1 MTDLANKTAMAGI
14 WTIGGKIIA
23 RMIDFFAL
31 LVLARLL
38 SPDDFGLVAIATSIL
53 IIVETVLDLPLV
65 AALLRRQALSDGM
78 INTAFTMNALRG
90 LAIALLLVLLAWPT
104 AWLYDDPR
112 LLWLMIV
119 ISAAPAMRS
128 IMSPKLVLFMQRFD
142 FRREFALDVISKG
155 TALIASVATASLTG
169 SYWALAVGAVVGPTI
184 AAIVSYIMA
193 PVRPVWTLCE
203 YKQFTDI
210 ISWNTV
216 GQILNSVNW
225 QLDRLLL
232 PRFAS
237 LAVLGMFSIADSLAG
252 VVHQVFVGPLMR
264 PLIAGFS
271 NLNDRQRLVAAYLK
285 STSAITLVA
294 GPVLLI
300 MMVLAE
306 PVLRL
311 AVGEKWVSATTIFQ
325 GLCIVSLFTLPTA
338 SMPAL
343 AMVLDKTRFAALR
356 MGLEFAIRVP
366 TAIVAIAYFDAT
378 GAIIARFVGVLV
390 GYVAT
395 MAIVRHLIGAPIYM
409 QLAAFGRALVPTLP
423 MLAFLFWVQ
432 PFLITMPAGL
442 GLALSLAL
450 CGAASM
456 AIFWLFALALWLVS
470 GASGGLEGLVVSK
483 LKGLRHKTNQRWGEA

>member
-1 MTDLANKTAMAGI
+1 VTNLADRTALAGI

-23 RMIDFFAL
+23 RMIDFVAL
-31 LVLARLL
+31 LVLARML

-53 IIVETVLDLPLV
+53 VIVETVLDLPLV
-65 AALLRRQALSDGM
+65 AALLRRQALSEGM

-90 LAIALLLVLLAWPT
+90 LAIALLLILLAWPT
-104 AWLYDDPR
+104 AWIYGDPR
-112 LLWLMIV
+112 LVWLMVV
-119 ISAAPAMRS
+119 ISLAPAMRS
-128 IMSPKLVLFMQRFD
+128 VVSPKLVLFMQRFD
-142 FRREFALDVISKG
+142 FRREFALDVIAKG
-155 TALIASVATASLTG
+155 TALIASVTAASLTG

-184 AAIVSYIMA
+184 ATIVSYIMA

-203 YKQFTDI
+203 YRQFTDI

-216 GQILNSVNW
+216 AQILSSVNW

-271 NLNDRQRLVAAYLK
+271 HLDDRQRLVNAYLK

-294 GPVLLI
+294 GPILLI
-300 MMVLAE
+300 MCVLAE
-306 PVLRL
+306 PALRL

-366 TAIVAIAYFDAT
+366 TAILAIAYFDAT
-378 GAIIARFVGVLV
+378 GAIIARLVGVIV
-390 GYVAT
+390 GYAAT
-395 MAIVRHLIGAPIYM
+395 MAIVRHLIGAPIHR
-409 QLAAFGRALVPTLP
+409 QVAAFGRALLPALP
-423 MLAFLFWVQ
+423 MLAFLLWVG
-432 PFLITMPAGL
+432 PWLAAMPAGI
-442 GLALSLAL
+442 GLAAGLCLA
-450 CGAASM
+450 GSAAM
-456 AIFWLFALALWLVS
+456 AIFWAFALALWQVL
-470 GASGGLEGLVVSK
+470 GAPGGVEGLIVSK
-483 LKGLRHKTNQRWGEA
+483 LKALRRKTVQRWGEA

>member
-1 MTDLANKTAMAGI
+1 MNNLANKTALAGI

-23 RMIDFFAL
+23 RMIDFVAL

-38 SPDDFGLVAIATSIL
+38 SPADFGLVAIATSIL
-53 IIVETVLDLPLV
+53 VIVETVLDLPLV
-65 AALLRRQALSDGM
+65 AALLRRQTLSEGM

-90 LAIALLLVLLAWPT
+90 LAIALLLILLAWPT
-104 AWLYDDPR
+104 AGLYEDPR
-112 LLWLMIV
+112 LFWLMVV

-128 IMSPKLVLFMQRFD
+128 IVSPKLVLYMQCFD
-142 FRREFALDVISKG
+142 FRREFALDVITKG
-155 TALIASVATASLTG
+155 TALVASVTTASLTG

-184 AAIVSYIMA
+184 AAIISYIMA

-203 YKQFTDI
+203 YRQFTDI

-216 GQILNSVNW
+216 GQILSSVNW

-271 NLNDRQRLVAAYLK
+271 NLSDRPRLVAAYLK
-285 STSAITLVA
+285 STSAVTLVA
-294 GPVLLI
+294 GPILLI
-300 MMVLAE
+300 MTVLAE
-306 PVLRL
+306 PFLRL
-311 AVGEKWVSATTIFQ
+311 AVGEKWVSATALFQ

-343 AMVLDKTRFAALR
+343 AMVLDRTRFAALR

-366 TAIVAIAYFDAT
+366 TAILAIAYFDAT
-378 GAIIARFVGVLV
+378 GAIIARLVGVIV
-390 GYVAT
+390 GYAAT
-395 MAIVRHLIGAPIYM
+395 IAIVRHLIGASVLR
-409 QLAAFGRALVPTLP
+409 QLSAFLRPLLPALP
-423 MLAFLFWVQ
+423 MLAFLFWIEPWLVVL
-432 PFLITMPAGL
+432 PTGL
-442 GLALSLAL
+442 GLAAGLAL
-450 CGAASM
+450 AGASAM
-456 AIFWLFALALWLVS
+456 AIFWLFALALWQVLGS
-470 GASGGLEGLVVSK
+470 PGGLEGLIVSK
-483 LKGLRHKTNQRWGEA
+483 LKALLRKTDQRWGAI